1 MKKTIFYALVMILSL
16 GATTT
21 FAAKSD
27 LKSNSENTSAVAK
40 TETKL
45 TEAELSTMNKRVE
58 EIRDMDKTNMTVT
71 EKREL
76 KKEMKATKENIKRNG
91 GGYVYIGGG
100 TLLLV
105 LILILLL

>member
-1 MKKTIFYALVMILSL
+1 MILSL

-45 TEAELSTMNKRVE
+45 TEAELSALNNRVE
-58 EIRDMDKTNMTVT
+58 EIRDMNKSNMTVT

-76 KKEMKATKENIKRNG
+76 RSEMKATKENIKRNG
-91 GGYVYIGGG
+91 GGYVYIGGT
-100 TLLLV
+100 TLLLIII
-105 LILILLL
+105 LILIL